1 MFYGELYFPYIC
13 LHYLFV
19 NYPIMLDKL
28 AHIEKKYLELREQMM
43 DSDVVSDNKKSI
55 QLSKDI
61 SGMQEI
67 YDLYQEYKKAH
78 QQKQEAQDM
87 IDTEQDTEMIDM
99 AKEQLKES
107 ESLIDDLDKKIKVAL
122 LPKDPND
129 DKNIYL
135 EIRPA
140 AGGDEAGLFAAELLR
155 MYLGYAVKKWWKAE
169 ITEEQLSDIGGIKFV
184 MVKISGNS
192 VYSIMKFESGVHRV
206 QRIPATESQGR
217 VHTSTVT
224 VAIMPEAE
232 DIDFVIDPKDV
243 EMDTYAA
250 SSSGGQNANKNQTGV
265 RLRHLPSG
273 LIVNIGDSKSQ
284 LQNKDRAWSV
294 LKARLYQIELDKKT
308 AETKSL
314 RGDQIGG
321 GDRSEKIRTYNYPQD
336 RITDHRIHQSW
347 SNLPV
352 FLTGEIDDMINA
364 LVLENQTRLLEA
376 SMQ

>member
-1 MFYGELYFPYIC
+1 
-13 LHYLFV
+13 
-19 NYPIMLDKL
+19 MLEKL
-28 AHIEKKYLELREQMM
+28 ANIEKKYFDLREQSM
-43 DSDVVSDNKKSI
+43 DSDIISDTKRSI
-55 QLSKDI
+55 QINKDI
-61 SGMQEI
+61 SALQDM
-67 YDLYQEYKKAH
+67 YDLIQAYRK
-78 QQKQEAQDM
+78 
-87 IDTEQDTEMIDM
+87 TENQVKWAKEIINNETDGEMIEM
-99 AKEQLKES
+99 AKEELKES
-107 ESLIDDLDKKIKVAL
+107 EQQLEVIDQKIKIEL

-129 DKNIYL
+129 EKNIFL

-140 AGGDEAGLFAAELLR
+140 AWGDEAWLFAAELLR
-155 MYLGYAVKKWWKAE
+155 MYLGYATKKWWKAE

-224 VAIMPEAE
+224 VAIMPEVE
-232 DIDFVIDPKDV
+232 DVDFVIDPKDV

-250 SSSGGQNANKNQTGV
+250 SSSWWQNANKNQTWV
-265 RLRHLPSG
+265 RLRHLPTG
-273 LIVNIGDSKSQ
+273 MIVNIWDSKSQ

-308 AETKSL
+308 AATKSL

-364 LVLENQTRLLEA
+364 LVLENQTRLLEE
-376 SMQ
+376 SMK

>member
-1 MFYGELYFPYIC
+1 
-13 LHYLFV
+13 
-19 NYPIMLDKL
+19 MLDKL
-28 AHIEKKYLELREQMM
+28 ANIEKKYLELREQMM
-43 DSDVVSDNKKSI
+43 DPEIISDNKKSI
-55 QLSKDI
+55 QLSRDL

-67 YDLYQEYKKAH
+67 YSLYQEYKKAH
-78 QQKQEAQDM
+78 QQKKEAQEM
-87 IDTEQDTEMIDM
+87 IDTEQDPEMLEM
-99 AKEQLKES
+99 AKEQLKEA
-107 ESLIDDLDKKIKVAL
+107 EGFIEQLDKKIKVAL

-140 AGGDEAGLFAAELLR
+140 AGGDEAGLFAAELLK
-155 MYLGYAVKKWWKAE
+155 MYLGYATKKWWKPE
-169 ITEEQLSDIGGIKFV
+169 IVEQQLSDIGGVKFA
-184 MVKISGNS
+184 MVKISWNS

-232 DIDFVIDPKDV
+232 DLDFQIDPKDV
-243 EMDTYAA
+243 EMDVYAG

-265 RLRHLPSG
+265 RLRHIPSG
-273 LIVNIGDSKSQ
+273 LIVDIWDSKSQ
-284 LQNKDRAWSV
+284 LHNKDKAWSV

-314 RGDQIGG
+314 RGDQIGN
-321 GDRSEKIRTYNYPQD
+321 GDRSEKIRTYNFPQD
-336 RITDHRIHQSW
+336 RVTDHRIHQSW

-364 LVLENQTRLLEA
+364 LVLENQTRLLEE
-376 SMQ
+376 SMK